1 MKPNPLKMLA
11 LLFSVSAAGFYV
23 WHASRKDPAQSQK
36 PVPVTQAD
44 DFTEPLAGLD
54 VTGKERDTATD
65 NNQPETLI
73 QSGKNPNRI
82 IRAEE
87 VKQLEE
93 PKPACVVTA
102 AEVEAIRKSMLST
115 SKSGRIMGD
124 ADIRRMLEVQ
134 PEKKVQVKPETLMRS
149 SKSIDAI
156 LRKDDVKQ
164 LAEPPG
170 EPEKNTNTQPSRK

>member
-54 VTGKERDTATD
+54 VTGKERETATD
-65 NNQPETLI
+65 NNQPETL
-73 QSGKNPNRI
+73 
-82 IRAEE
+82 
-87 VKQLEE
+87 
-93 PKPACVVTA
+93 
-102 AEVEAIRKSMLST
+102 
-115 SKSGRIMGD
+115 
-124 ADIRRMLEVQ
+124 
-134 PEKKVQVKPETLMRS
+134 MRS
-149 SKSIDAI
+149 TKSIDAI

-164 LAEPPG
+164 LAAPPG